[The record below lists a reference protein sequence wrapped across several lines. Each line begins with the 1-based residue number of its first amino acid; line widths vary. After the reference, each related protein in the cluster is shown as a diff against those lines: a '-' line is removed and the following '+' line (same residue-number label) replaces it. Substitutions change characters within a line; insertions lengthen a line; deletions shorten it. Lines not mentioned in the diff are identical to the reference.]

1 MYPTAAILLAAP
13 REGGSGTLIFVLQMV
28 AIFAIFYFLLI
39 RPHKKEQ
46 EKHEEMI
53 KALKKGDDIVTS
65 GGVIGTIIHA
75 DDDRLTIRTGDETR
89 LVVQRGRIAQKLG
102 AEKEES

>member
-1 MYPTAAILLAAP
+1 MYQTAALLAAP

-39 RPHKKEQ
+39 RPHRKEQ

-53 KALKKGDDIVTS
+53 QALTKGDEIVTN
-65 GGVIGTIIHA
+65 GGVIGTIVHA
-75 DDDRLTIRTGDETR
+75 DGDRLTIKTADDTR
-89 LVVQRGRIAQKLG
+89 LLVQRGRIAQKMG
-102 AEKEES
+102 AEEET